1 VSNVVEGQM
10 NALARTAAAAFA
22 FAVASGVVATD
33 QTAAFADAPGGFEW
47 YVFEAGKSACLRP
60 LDWFVKTEVNGD
72 TAALFLSK
80 ENIDKEGKFETGLTL
95 NVARRIHE
103 RTGRSPTQY
112 AQAYLDV
119 LVEKHPDAK
128 RFENPDQDG
137 MKGIGAAYL
146 DEEASPA
153 VVIYT
158 FLLSD
163 DESDILRIFILE
175 SPQKDWPEVWARGQ
189 QMLNCRIQH

>member
-1 VSNVVEGQM
+1 M
-10 NALARTAAAAFA
+10 KALARIVAATFL
-22 FAVASGVVATD
+22 FAVASGVLATEQPPAID
-33 QTAAFADAPGGFEW
+33 DAPSGFEW

-60 LDWFVKTEVNGD
+60 LDWFVRTEVKGD
-72 TAALFLSK
+72 TAAVFFSK
-80 ENIDKEGKFETGLTL
+80 ENIDEAGKFETGLTL

-112 AQAYLDV
+112 AAAYLDV
-119 LVEKHPDAK
+119 LLEKHPDAK
-128 RFENPDQDG
+128 RFENPDHDG
-137 MKGIGAAYL
+137 MRGIGAAYL
-146 DEEASPA
+146 DESASPA

-175 SPQKDWPEVWARGQ
+175 SPQKDWEEVWARGQ
-189 QMLNCRIQH
+189 QMLNCRIQR